1 VRRTAVAVGLTVLAL
16 AGPLVSTAAGQ
27 QRVDRPDEGELSQP
41 QVTQRIITIPNQ
53 VPYVREGWEVPGI
66 EMPLLPE
73 ALVVAVHEDDNSLRF
88 QVGNELGAFRPAPA
102 GGSAFFG
109 VGRAIFGITAPP
121 ILPSRVLRPLGSGD
135 TGDRFLGAPPAI
147 SDNTVIPKIGDTFDL
162 RRHSY
167 AFLSGVPALEPAAP
181 AGSTKFPLA
190 SALTADENGD
200 LPDNIPSPPTSPPTT
215 TPPPFTPGTTPT
227 TTAPTTTTVP
237 PPTTTPGPT
246 PTTAPPSGTTTT
258 APPPTT
264 TTTTPPTTTT
274 TAPTT
279 TTTTAPPTT
288 TTTAPP
294 PTTTTTQPP
303 PGGGNGN
310 NPGTTFVL
318 GRSRQDAAFC
328 LSSAGTDGFNNGTC
342 DKVFDPSRDGRI
354 VPGVA
359 QKMNVTL
366 WNVDPDSDTDAVALK
381 VFAPQNCTSGTSQT
395 PAGSGNLCDGLRLR
409 IDRYS
414 SLTDRNNA
422 QNGACLSGCSGNG
435 DTLSSFRTAHG
446 TFANGVVISS
456 NFPVNAKTYLVVTAL
471 LPDTGFSASG
481 RGNDNPYLARTAD
494 LRLTWQ
500 MVSA

>member
-1 VRRTAVAVGLTVLAL
+1 VRRAAVAIGLAVLTL
-16 AGPLVSTAAGQ
+16 AGPLVSSAAGQ
-27 QRVDRPDEGELSQP
+27 QRVDRPDETELSQP
-41 QVTQRIITIPNQ
+41 QVTHRVITIPNQ

-66 EMPLLPE
+66 EMPLLSD
-73 ALVVAVHEDDNSLRF
+73 ALVVAVHEDDNSLKF

-109 VGRAIFGITAPP
+109 VGRAIFGVTAPP

-147 SDNTVIPKIGDTFDL
+147 QDTTVIPKIGDTFDL

-167 AFLSGVPALEPAAP
+167 AFLGGVPALRPDAI

-190 SALTADENGD
+190 SALAADDNGN
-200 LPDNIPSPPTSPPTT
+200 LPDNMPSPPATPPTT

-227 TTAPTTTTVP
+227 TAAPTTTTTAAP
-237 PPTTTPGPT
+237 RAPT

-258 APPPTT
+258 TTPPTT

-274 TAPTT
+274 TTPPTT
-279 TTTTAPPTT
+279 TTQPPTT

-294 PTTTTTQPP
+294 TTTTQPP

-318 GRSRQDAAFC
+318 GRQRESAAQC
-328 LSSAGTDGFNNGTC
+328 LSSSGTDGFNNSSC
-342 DKVFDPSRDGRI
+342 DKIFDVNDIR
-354 VPGVA
+354 PGVA
-359 QKMNVTL
+359 QKVNVTL
-366 WNVDPDSDTDAVALK
+366 WNVDPDSDTDAVALR
-381 VFAPQNCTSGTSQT
+381 VFAPQNCTSGTNGT

-414 SLTDRNNA
+414 SLTDRNA
-422 QNGACLSGCSGNG
+422 ATNGTCISGCTSNG
-435 DTLSSFRTAHG
+435 DTLSGFRSSHG
-446 TFANGVVISS
+446 TFANGVVISN

-471 LPDTGFSASG
+471 LPSAGFASNG
-481 RGNDNPYLARTAD
+481 RGLDNPYMARTAD

>member
-1 VRRTAVAVGLTVLAL
+1 VKRAAIAAGLAALAL
-16 AGPLVSTAAGQ
+16 AGPLVSTASGQ
-27 QRVDRPDEGELSQP
+27 QRVDRPDEAELAQP
-41 QVTQRIITIPNQ
+41 QVTQRIIAIPNQ
-53 VPYVREGWEVPGI
+53 VPYLREAWEVPGV
-66 EMPLLPE
+66 EMPRLPE
-73 ALVVAVHEDDNSLRF
+73 AVVVAVHEDDNALRF
-88 QVGNELGAFRPAPA
+88 QIGNELGAFRPAPA

-109 VGRAIFGITAPP
+109 VGRAIFGVTAPP

-135 TGDRFLGAPPAI
+135 TGDRFLGAPPEI
-147 SDNTVIPKIGDTFDL
+147 QDTTVIPKIGDTFDL

-167 AFLSGVPALEPAAP
+167 AFLGGVPPLRPNP
-181 AGSTKFPLA
+181 IAGSTRFPLI
-190 SALTADENGD
+190 TAVEADVNGS
-200 LPDNIPSPPTSPPTT
+200 LPDNIPSPPAAPPTT
-215 TPPPFTPGTTPT
+215 PPPPFTPGTTPT
-227 TTAPTTTTVP
+227 TTAPTTSTVP
-237 PPTTTPGPT
+237 PTTAPT

-258 APPPTT
+258 TT
-264 TTTTPPTTTT
+264 RPTTTT
-274 TAPTT
+274 TAPPTTTTTSTTAPPT

-294 PTTTTTQPP
+294 TTTTTQPP
-303 PGGGNGN
+303 GGGNGG
-310 NPGTTFVL
+310 NPSTTFVL
-318 GRSRQDAAFC
+318 GRSRQDGAFC
-328 LSSAGTDGFNNGTC
+328 LSSAGTDGFNNDTC

-366 WNVDPDSDTDAVALK
+366 WNVAPDSDTDAVALK
-381 VFAPQNCTSGTSQT
+381 VFAPQNCTSGTTQT

-414 SLTDRNNA
+414 SITDRNAGTNA
-422 QNGACLSGCSGNG
+422 TCLSGCSSNG
-435 DTLSSFRTAHG
+435 DTLTSFRSSHG
-446 TFANGVVISS
+446 TFANGVTISN
-456 NFPVNAKTYLVVTAL
+456 NFAVNAKTYLVVTAL